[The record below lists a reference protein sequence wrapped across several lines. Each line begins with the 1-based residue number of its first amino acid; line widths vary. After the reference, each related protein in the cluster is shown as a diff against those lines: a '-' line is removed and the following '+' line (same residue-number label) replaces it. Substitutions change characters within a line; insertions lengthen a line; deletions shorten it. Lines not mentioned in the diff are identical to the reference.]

1 MKPKR
6 LIISGWGPYKKATKI
21 DFEAFAGKGLFLVTG
36 ATGAGKTTVFDAI
49 SYALYG
55 RLSGETRE
63 KNSVRSD
70 FAEADTATYV
80 ELFMEHAGKEYHIL
94 RNPEYTRPRKKGGG
108 VTKEKENAVLY
119 FEDGTVLEGVK
130 EVNARMQEILVLD
143 YDQFK
148 QITMIAQG
156 EFARL
161 LTASPKEKT
170 AIFRDI
176 FGTGIYESFTRLLR
190 EKAKALYGDVQ
201 EQKHKLEEDIKLL
214 LAGGAKEKRQDSEE
228 AVASEAEQ
236 SMGKYVLST
245 NKLEELTA
253 GEYWN
258 YDAIGEKLKE
268 LYKDAEKEEAQLE
281 KQSTKLQQENDKLTA
296 EITAKELENAQI
308 EKLEAAK
315 EKAEQLSLQT
325 EDMEQ
330 KQLLLVRAKAAAA
343 MEPYRIKAKAAMTRL
358 REKQES
364 IERNEE
370 TKGRLLKEQ
379 KELRFYEEYKEV
391 LADYLECRASLEER
405 LPTEKEALQILE
417 KAKADWEK
425 GKTDFEQ
432 ADKRREAIKKQ
443 YEKAEKAFRY
453 AAVGIAAR
461 MLKEGEPCP
470 VCGSKEHPSPAS
482 LETGLLSEEEL
493 NALKEA
499 LNGAEAE
506 LAACQEKAVA
516 LRTKAQEQEKT
527 WKHLKEQNT
536 VLQEE
541 IDAYIQRLLSEKN
554 LSGDKFWEKPYREQ
568 KLFIRK
574 KTERISQVG
583 ALLDGEEK
591 LSEQLKQEFE
601 DAKTE
606 TEDCLETLKK
616 ALLKED
622 FADEEECENAALPKE
637 KIAALEQAKATYE
650 NEVTATQSIIVH
662 LEETLKGKE
671 KQDVS
676 ELLAQ
681 ADSCKE
687 KLKQVQETLKLTHAF
702 TKEVKKTANRF
713 AEGRKKMLQAEEEY
727 GCVGELANLASG
739 NNARRLVFE
748 QYVLAGYF
756 EEILRAANLRFY
768 KMTGGRYEMS
778 RIQEAGDGRIKDSL
792 EIQVMDYYTGKQ
804 RSVKTLSGGES
815 FKASLSLALGMSDV
829 IQAMSGGIKVDTL
842 FIDEGFGALDSESL
856 DQACETLMGLVENNR
871 LIGIISHVP
880 ELRERIDSQIVIEK
894 TNSGSSIKIHV

>member
-6 LIISGWGPYKKATKI
+6 LIISGWGPYKKETKI
-21 DFEAFAGKGLFLVTG
+21 DFEAFEGKGLFLVTG

-80 ELFMEHAGKEYHIL
+80 ELFMEHAGKEYHIV

-108 VTKEKENAVLY
+108 ITKEKENAVVY

-176 FGTGIYESFTRLLR
+176 FGTGIYENFTRLLR

-214 LAGGAKEKRQDSEE
+214 LAGGVKEKKQGDEE
-228 AVASEAEQ
+228 AAGSENGL
-236 SMGKYVLST
+236 SVGKNVLSV
-245 NKLEELTA
+245 KELAELTE

-258 YDAIGEKLKE
+258 YDAIGEELKV
-268 LYKDAEKEEAQLE
+268 LYKNGEKEESALE
-281 KQSTKLQQENDKLTA
+281 KQSKKLQEENDKLTA
-296 EITAKELENAQI
+296 EITSKELENAQI

-315 EKAEQLSLQT
+315 EKEKQLSLQK

-330 KQLLLVRAKAAAA
+330 KKLLLVRARAAAA
-343 MEPYRIKAKAAMTRL
+343 MEPYRIRVKATMKRL
-358 REKQES
+358 EEKQES
-364 IERNEE
+364 IAQNKE
-370 TKGRLLKEQ
+370 TKDRLLKEQ
-379 KELRFYEEYKEV
+379 KELYFYEENKEF
-391 LADYLECRASLEER
+391 LIKYLECRGSLEES
-405 LPTEKEALQILE
+405 LPAEKVALQVLE
-417 KAKADWEK
+417 KTKVAWEK
-425 GKTDFEQ
+425 AKTDFEK
-432 ADKRREAIKKQ
+432 ADKSREEIKKQ

-470 VCGSKEHPSPAS
+470 VCGSREHPAPAEA
-482 LETGLLSEEEL
+482 ETGLLSEEEL

-499 LNGAEAE
+499 LNDAEEE

-516 LRTKAQEQEKT
+516 LRTKAGEQEKA
-527 WKHLKEQNT
+527 WMHLKEQN
-536 VLQEE
+536 VALQEE
-541 IDAYIQRLLSEKN
+541 IDTYIQKMLSEKN

-568 KLFIRK
+568 QLFIQR
-574 KTERISQVG
+574 KTERISRIG
-583 ALLDGEEK
+583 ALLEGEEK
-591 LSEQLKQEFE
+591 LSEQLKQEW
-601 DAKTE
+601 E
-606 TEDCLETLKK
+606 TAQREVKGCLEELKK
-616 ALLKED
+616 ALLKEQ
-622 FADEEECENAALPKE
+622 FADEAECEAAALPKE
-637 KIAALEQAKATYE
+637 KIAAIEKEKANYE
-650 NEVTATQSIIVH
+650 NEIAATQSIILH

-671 KQDVS
+671 TQDVS
-676 ELLAQ
+676 ELLVQ
-681 ADSCKE
+681 AEACKA
-687 KLKQVQETLKLTHAF
+687 KLVQVQETLKSVHAF
-702 TKEVKKTANRF
+702 AKEVKKTATRF
-713 AEGRKKMLQAEEEY
+713 AEGRKKMQQAEEEY
-727 GCVGELANLASG
+727 GCVGDLANLASG

>member
-6 LIISGWGPYKKATKI
+6 LIISGWGPYKKETKI
-21 DFEAFAGKGLFLVTG
+21 DFEAFAKKGLFLVTG
-36 ATGAGKTTVFDAI
+36 ATGAGKTTIFDAI

-80 ELFMEHAGKEYHIL
+80 ELFMEHAGKEYHIV

-108 VTKEKENAVLY
+108 VTKEKENAVIY

-176 FGTGIYESFTRLLR
+176 FGTGIYENFTRLLR

-214 LAGGAKEKRQDSEE
+214 LAGEAKEKKQEGEETARSE
-228 AVASEAEQ
+228 SGQ
-236 SMGKYVLST
+236 SVGRCVLSVK
-245 NKLEELTA
+245 KLAELTE

-258 YDAIGEKLKE
+258 YDAIGEELKV
-268 LYKDAEKEEAQLE
+268 LYKNGEKEESALE
-281 KQSTKLQQENDKLTA
+281 KQSKKLQEENDKLTA
-296 EITAKELENAQI
+296 QLTAKELENEQI

-315 EKAEQLSLQT
+315 EKEKQLSLQK

-330 KQLLLVRAKAAAA
+330 KKLLLVRARAAAA
-343 MEPYRIKAKAAMTRL
+343 MEPYRIKAKTAMTRL
-358 REKQES
+358 KEKQES
-364 IERNEE
+364 ITRNEE
-370 TKGRLLKEQ
+370 TKGRLLTEQ
-379 KELRFYEEYKEV
+379 KELCFYEENKEF
-391 LADYLECRASLEER
+391 LIKYLECMGVLEENQ
-405 LPTEKEALQILE
+405 PAEKEALKGFE

-425 GKTDFEQ
+425 AKEDFEQ

-470 VCGSKEHPSPAS
+470 VCGSREHPKPA
-482 LETGLLSEEEL
+482 EVEMGLLSEEEL

-499 LNGAEAE
+499 LNDAEEE
-506 LAACQEKAVA
+506 LAACQENAVT
-516 LRTKAQEQEKT
+516 LRTKAGEQEKT
-527 WKHLKEQNT
+527 WMHLKEQNAA
-536 VLQEE
+536 LREE
-541 IDAYIQRLLSEKN
+541 IDKYIQQMLSEEN
-554 LSGDKFWEKPYREQ
+554 VSEDKFWEKPYREQ
-568 KLFIRK
+568 KLFIQK

-583 ALLDGEEK
+583 VLLEGEEK
-591 LSEQLKQEFE
+591 RSEQLKQEWE
-601 DAKTE
+601 AAQREVK
-606 TEDCLETLKK
+606 DCQAELKK
-616 ALLKED
+616 ALLREN
-622 FADEEECENAALPKE
+622 FADETECENATLSKE
-637 KIAALEQAKATYE
+637 KITAIEKTKANYE
-650 NEVTATQSIIVH
+650 NEVAATQSIILH
-662 LEETLKGKE
+662 LEENLKGKE
-671 KQDVS
+671 KHDVS

-681 ADSCKE
+681 AEECKKE
-687 KLKQVQETLKLTHAF
+687 LKKVQETLKLTHAF
-702 TKEVKKTANRF
+702 TKEVKKTATRF
-713 AEGRKKMLQAEEEY
+713 AEGRKKMQQAEEEY
-727 GCVGELANLASG
+727 GCVGDLANLASG

-778 RIQEAGDGRIKDSL
+778 RIREAGDGRIKDSL